1 MAIKRVLI
9 FLPYIKIDLKK
20 SSVLSKWKIA
30 KSDRTLDQVVLQPQ
44 VVSDADRFP
53 LTMVGTVRKR
63 LIIRSFDNTIYLYCY
78 WVISRL
84 ILVIFSKV
92 AVIVATWFFT
102 SLSFH
107 VMTSSATDSRKT
119 NHRLQ
124 IFLAIV
130 NCRSIFAVNAL
141 QREKSFHNTKITTTT
156 Q

>member
-1 MAIKRVLI
+1 MLI

-63 LIIRSFDNTIYLYCY
+63 LIIRSFDNTILYCY

-119 NHRLQ
+119 NHHLQ

>member
-63 LIIRSFDNTIYLYCY
+63 LIIRSFDNTYI
-78 WVISRL
+78 VIG
-84 ILVIFSKV
+84 
-92 AVIVATWFFT
+92 
-102 SLSFH
+102 
-107 VMTSSATDSRKT
+107 
-119 NHRLQ
+119 
-124 IFLAIV
+124 
-130 NCRSIFAVNAL
+130 
-141 QREKSFHNTKITTTT
+141 
-156 Q
+156 